1 MVCWGCFTLEVRSVL
16 QEVLGDLLKVF
27 HGGGAGCVVL
37 EVLSVVLEVLGG
49 ALGGGGGGC

>member
-16 QEVLGDLLKVF
+16 LEVLGDLLKVF

-49 ALGGGGGGC
+49 ALGGGGGC